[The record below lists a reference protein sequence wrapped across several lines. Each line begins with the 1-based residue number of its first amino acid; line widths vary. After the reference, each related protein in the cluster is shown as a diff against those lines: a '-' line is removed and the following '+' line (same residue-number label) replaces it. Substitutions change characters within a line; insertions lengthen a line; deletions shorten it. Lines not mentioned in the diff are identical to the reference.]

1 MLRHVIAP
9 ERFFTQVSNEIIRH
23 PRLSANAVRLLIWQL
38 SLPASV
44 DAPLYEAGKAAG
56 ITKGAFTRAK
66 RELKAEGYV
75 HEWRLQVERGK
86 WRTTQ
91 LVSPVVLTDTEAVA
105 VRDGSP
111 QVTPTAPKP
120 ATGEPTDRPVGRHPT
135 NTEGKKDNP
144 PSQPSQPSHVPA
156 PLIERGGLILTSVSH
171 QERKLRFNGR
181 DIQQLAALAG
191 EWLLRG
197 ATAKDLREA
206 LTDGLPARVHSPA
219 ALAHNRLTRKMPEP
233 PPFTAPLAAPQPLR
247 TCAGTCDRVFRPV
260 GDETAC
266 RDCRQDDAQAA
277 YAQNLSRSND
287 QGPRQA
293 RWA

>member
-44 DAPLYEAGKAAG
+44 DAPLCEAGKAAG

-66 RELKAEGYV
+66 RELKAEGYF

-105 VRDGSP
+105 VRDGFP

-120 ATGEPTDRPVGRHPT
+120 ATGEPTDRSVGRHPT

-144 PSQPSQPSHVPA
+144 PSQPSHVPA
-156 PLIERGGLILTSVSH
+156 PLIERGGLILASVSH
-171 QERKLRFNGR
+171 KEHRLRFNGR

-197 ATAKDLREA
+197 ATAQDLREA
-206 LTDGLPARVHSPA
+206 LTDGLPTRVHSPA
-219 ALAHNRLTRKMPEP
+219 ALAHNRLTRKMPEV
-233 PPFTAPLAAPQPLR
+233 PPFTAPVAAPQPLR

-260 GDETAC
+260 ADESAC

-277 YAQNLSRSND
+277 YAQNLSRSD
-287 QGPRQA
+287 GQDPRQA

>member
-44 DAPLYEAGKAAG
+44 DAPLCEAGKAAG

-66 RELKAEGYV
+66 RELVAEGYF
-75 HEWRLQVERGK
+75 HEWRLQVEGGK

-91 LVSPVVLTDTEAVA
+91 MVSCVVLTDAEAVA
-105 VRDGSP
+105 VRDGFP
-111 QVTPTAPKP
+111 QVAPTAPQP
-120 ATGEPTDRPVGRHPT
+120 AVGEPTDPSVGRHPT

-144 PSQPSQPSHVPA
+144 PSQPSHVPE
-156 PLIERGGLILTSVSH
+156 PLIERGGLILASVSH
-171 QERKLRFNGR
+171 KERRLRLNGP

-206 LTDGLPARVHSPA
+206 LTDGLPDRVHSPA
-219 ALAHNRLTRKMPEP
+219 ALTRNRLTRKMPEAP
-233 PPFTAPLAAPQPLR
+233 AFTAPVAAPQPLR
-247 TCAGTCDRVFRPV
+247 ACAGTCDRVFRPV
-260 GDETAC
+260 AEETKC
-266 RDCRQDDAQAA
+266 RDCRQEAA
-277 YAQNLSRSND
+277 TLSAGGVGGLTV
-287 QGPRQA
+287 QPA
-293 RWA
+293 F

>member
-75 HEWRLQVERGK
+75 HEWRLQIAGGK

-91 LVSPVVLTDTEAVA
+91 LVSPVVLTDAEAVA
-105 VRDGSP
+105 VRDGFP
-111 QVTPTAPKP
+111 QATPTAPKP
-120 ATGEPTDRPVGRHPT
+120 AAGEPTAPSVGRHPT

-144 PSQPSQPSHVPA
+144 PSQPSHVPA
-156 PLIERGGLILTSVSH
+156 PLIERGGLILASVSH
-171 QERKLRFNGR
+171 KEHRLRLNGR

-206 LTDGLPARVHSPA
+206 LTDGLPARVHAPA
-219 ALAHNRLTRKMPEP
+219 ALARNRLTRKMPEI
-233 PPFTAPLAAPQPLR
+233 PPFTAPVAAPQPLR

-260 GDETAC
+260 ADETKC
-266 RDCRQDDAQAA
+266 RDCRQEAA
-277 YAQNLSRSND
+277 TLSGGGGVGTMTV
-287 QGPRQA
+287 QPTF
-293 RWA
+293 